1 MVDCI
6 DILDL
11 QPEEIV
17 AITLEL
23 KEGVRESNAQT
34 SGLG

>member
-6 DILDL
+6 DILDV

-17 AITLEL
+17 AIVLES
-23 KEGVRESNAQT
+23 KEGVSESNAQT